1 MRILKSG
8 AAGRPNQHE
17 YAKNGEP
24 GPECAQPGGRHGDEL
39 SLFDSEGSFGP
50 MRKQKHPFLANK
62 NWSKQDA
69 WKL

>member
-24 GPECAQPGGRHGDEL
+24 EPECAQPGEKRDGEL
-39 SLFDSEGSFGP
+39 LIFDTECNFEP
-50 MRKQKHPFLANK
+50 KRTRKNPFLANK
-62 NWSKQDA
+62 N
-69 WKL
+69 